1 MLKNKEERIMNT
13 ESHSKNSFSQC
24 AHVFFILFSF
34 FFSEAQASWISA
46 PQADSLSRV
55 YFRKLYLFEGRPQ
68 RAQITIT
75 TTGYCKLYINECK
88 VGTAPFLPLR
98 YTEDNKAAEFT
109 FDATPYLQSDS
120 NVVAVLYSPART
132 STTTQTT
139 TQITTQTTTQTK
151 QIAITLWGTDHEG
164 RPFAYE
170 TDASWLCREANSKFT
185 ADGLEIIDGREH
197 DNPWKTAT
205 INDLALWNRA
215 TEDSSAGT
223 VKYYAAPVAPRI
235 SHIDLRDADD
245 ILSNDIPASHPFY
258 GFFRATLREARQGE
272 KIRLGNVLYI
282 CNGTFDEQVFPEFGA
297 SFTNGISVEG
307 RRQRITNLEAV
318 SIAPNKSLHY

>member
-1 MLKNKEERIMNT
+1 MGAMLKNKEERIMNT

-55 YFRKLYLFEGRPQ
+55 YFRKLYLFEVRPQ

-109 FDATPYLQSDS
+109 FDAAPYLQSDS

-139 TQITTQTTTQTK
+139 TQTK

-164 RPFAYE
+164 KPFAYE

-197 DNPWKTAT
+197 DNPWKAAT
-205 INDLALWNRA
+205 INDLALWNCV
-215 TEDSSAGT
+215 TEDSSAAA
-223 VKYYAAPVAPRI
+223 VDYYAAPVAPRI
-235 SHIDLRDADD
+235 SHIDSRDADD

-258 GFFRATLREARQGE
+258 GFFRATLREARQ
-272 KIRLGNVLYI
+272 
-282 CNGTFDEQVFPEFGA
+282 
-297 SFTNGISVEG
+297 
-307 RRQRITNLEAV
+307 LE
-318 SIAPNKSLHY
+318 SPSTSSSTSTTTSRTR